1 MVERGCGITTFDYL
15 PHVYPPA
22 YIKSVPIF
30 GAIPNTE
37 FLHNLQMSGAP
48 ILQMRKVRL
57 RKANDVSMLNMSQE
71 FLFISPV
78 LPSLCHDLSMVKTS
92 QYTDYA
98 NFQQSICF

>member
-1 MVERGCGITTFDYL
+1 MEVGKQLMVSMLLLRMTC
-15 PHVYPPA
+15 
-22 YIKSVPIF
+22 KSGDGEKELYEID
-30 GAIPNTE
+30 ALI
-37 FLHNLQMSGAP
+37 P

>member
-1 MVERGCGITTFDYL
+1 MEVGKQLTVSRLLLRMTY
-15 PHVYPPA
+15 
-22 YIKSVPIF
+22 KSGDGEKELYETDALI
-30 GAIPNTE
+30 
-37 FLHNLQMSGAP
+37 P

-57 RKANDVSMLNMSQE
+57 RKANNVSMLNMSQE

-92 QYTDYA
+92 QHTDYA